1 MHIFPFWLISSKY
14 SHDPLSSGTFYNQ
27 WLVNDMVYLTSKD
40 SSISAEAQVSSC
52 FELGWSVFLCVTCV
66 DDITKLIQ

>member
-1 MHIFPFWLISSKY
+1 MTLFPVAHFTINGWLMTWS
-14 SHDPLSSGTFYNQ
+14 
-27 WLVNDMVYLTSKD
+27 YLTSKD
-40 SSISAEAQVSSC
+40 SLISAEAQVSSC